1 MKARDILTATH
12 KLEGSGMARSQSE
25 AIAETIVAAVTPLVT
40 KKDLAA
46 VREETKADIAAL
58 KEQMATK
65 TDIANI
71 KTDIA
76 NINTNIESAKFR
88 LSVLFGGLIG
98 SILVAGAGNMYF

>member
-1 MKARDILTATH
+1 MEAQDILTATH
-12 KLEGSGMARSQSE
+12 KLEGSGMTRSQSE
-25 AIAETIVAAVTPLVT
+25 AIAETIVAAVAPLAT

-58 KEQMATK
+58 KEQMAT
-65 TDIANI
+65 